1 MAKPDDGDLQ
11 SLVAFGK
18 SRHFATW
25 RVMNHPPVPDLT
37 SAESLASYPPGQ
49 MLLESLGPAWNDIQM
64 SVFSLSAEEEAFDMP
79 AVSEP
84 FIAWVV
90 AGEART
96 DERELGGSWVT
107 SHIRPG
113 SLFLTMAGAPY
124 TFRWKRLSAEPLE
137 VVLLLLSMPIF
148 EMALEELYGEK
159 ARESQD
165 AHFRNMSGIEDAK
178 LVSLLQ
184 CLRGELSE
192 HQASALFVRGI
203 ANAIAVHLARHYV
216 DIGASQLPEASA
228 LPSYKVRVVTL
239 WMSEHLAEPF
249 SLAALAE
256 IAGMSESHFNRLFKK
271 ATGMPPSQYHI
282 KLRMETARRLLR
294 ETATSVVAIA
304 NDVGYSNPSHFAQLF
319 RKETGLTP
327 SDYRR
332 QR

>member
-1 MAKPDDGDLQ
+1 
-11 SLVAFGK
+11 
-18 SRHFATW
+18 
-25 RVMNHPPVPDLT
+25 MNNPPIPDLT
-37 SAESLASYPPGQ
+37 SAERLASYPPGQ
-49 MLLESLGPAWNDIQM
+49 EMAKSHGPAWRDVQM
-64 SVFSLSAEEEAFDMP
+64 SVFSLSTEEEAFDMP

-90 AGEART
+90 KGEAHT
-96 DERELGGSWVT
+96 EEREQGGTLVS

-148 EMALEELYGEK
+148 ETALQEVYGEK
-159 ARESQD
+159 ARESQET
-165 AHFRNMSGIEDAK
+165 HFRNMSGVEDAS

-192 HQASALFVRGI
+192 HSPSALFVRGM

-216 DIGASQLPEASA
+216 DIGASQHPESSA
-228 LPSYKVRVVTL
+228 LPGYKLRVVTH

-249 SLAALAE
+249 SLATLAE
-256 IAGMSESHFNRLFKK
+256 IAGMSEFHFNRLFKK
-271 ATGMPPSQYHI
+271 AMGMPPSQYQI

-294 ETATSVVAIA
+294 ETAVSVVVIA

-319 RKETGLTP
+319 RKETGFTP

>member
-1 MAKPDDGDLQ
+1 
-11 SLVAFGK
+11 
-18 SRHFATW
+18 
-25 RVMNHPPVPDLT
+25 MNHPPIPDLT

-49 MLLESLGPAWNDIQM
+49 ETAKSHGPAWRDVQM
-64 SVFSLSAEEEAFDMP
+64 SVFLLSAEEEAFDMP

-90 AGEART
+90 AGEAQT
-96 DERELGGSWVT
+96 EERELGGTLVS

-148 EMALEELYGEK
+148 ETALQELYGEK
-159 ARESQD
+159 ARESQET
-165 AHFRNMSGIEDAK
+165 HFRNMSGIEDAR

-192 HQASALFVRGI
+192 RSPSSLFVHGM

-216 DIGASQLPEASA
+216 DIGTSQHAESSA
-228 LPSYKVRVVTL
+228 LPGYKLRVVTH

-249 SLAALAE
+249 SLATLAE
-256 IAGMSESHFNRLFKK
+256 IAGMSEFHFNRLFKK
-271 ATGMPPSQYHI
+271 AMGMPPSQYQI

-294 ETATSVVAIA
+294 ETAVSVVVIA

-319 RKETGLTP
+319 RKETGFTP